1 MAKILRKIQKHL
13 KRNIDNREITLEEM
27 QKLIKNGAIVI
38 DVRSMQEYNEGHVDG
53 AISIPEYEIDEKI
66 KDNIKEDEQ
75 IVLYCSSGS
84 RSRRAK
90 KKLEEFGYKN
100 VHNLKDGWI

>member
-53 AISIPEYEIDEKI
+53 AISIPEYEIDEKTNHDDI
-66 KDNIKEDEQ
+66 PDLGYYFNPWAGIDNDCNYIDDKCKQET
-75 IVLYCSSGS
+75 
-84 RSRRAK
+84 
-90 KKLEEFGYKN
+90 
-100 VHNLKDGWI
+100 

>member
-1 MAKILRKIQKHL
+1 MAKILKKIQKHL

-53 AISIPEYEIDEKI
+53 AISIPK
-66 KDNIKEDEQ
+66 
-75 IVLYCSSGS
+75 
-84 RSRRAK
+84 
-90 KKLEEFGYKN
+90 
-100 VHNLKDGWI
+100 

>member
-53 AISIPEYEIDEKI
+53 AILIPEYEIAQKI
-66 KDNIKEDEQ
+66 ENKVGKDEQ
-75 IVLYCSSGS
+75 IVLYCSSGN

-90 KKLEEFGYKN
+90 KKLEEMGYKN
-100 VHNLKDGWI
+100 VYNLKDGWI

>member
-1 MAKILRKIQKHL
+1 MAKILKKIQKHL

-90 KKLEEFGYKN
+90 KK
-100 VHNLKDGWI
+100 

>member
-1 MAKILRKIQKHL
+1 MAKILKKIQKHL

-66 KDNIKEDEQ
+66 KDNIQEDEQ

-100 VHNLKDGWI
+100 VYNLKDGWI